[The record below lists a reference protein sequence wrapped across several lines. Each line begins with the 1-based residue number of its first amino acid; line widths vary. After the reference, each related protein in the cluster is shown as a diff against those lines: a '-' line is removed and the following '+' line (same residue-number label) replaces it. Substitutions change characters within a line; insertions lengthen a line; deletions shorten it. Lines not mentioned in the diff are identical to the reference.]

1 MKSYEVY
8 LTPDA
13 IKDLADIY
21 EYITEMSGLPEVAWA
36 YIEKLRQKC
45 HRLRTAP
52 LIGQQRNDLRKN
64 LRIIAIDQNAIAAF
78 EVIEDKQIVT
88 ILNISYGGRDYEAI
102 MGSEALYKIDEL
114 DK

>member
-13 IKDLADIY
+13 IKDLTDIY
-21 EYITEMSGLPEVAWA
+21 EYIAAKSGLPEVAWT

-45 HRLRTAP
+45 HELRKAP

-64 LRIIAIDQNAIAAF
+64 LRIVAINKNAIAAF
-78 EVIEDKQIVT
+78 EVIEDKRIVT
-88 ILNISYGGRDYEAI
+88 ILNIFYGGRDYEAI
-102 MGSEALYKIDEL
+102 MGSETPHKNDEL
-114 DK
+114 EK

>member
-13 IKDLADIY
+13 VQDLTDIY
-21 EYITEMSGLPEVAWA
+21 EYIAEKSGLPEVAWA
-36 YIEKLRQKC
+36 YIEKLREKC
-45 HRLRTAP
+45 DDLRKAP
-52 LIGQQRNDLRKN
+52 LIGQQHNDLRKN
-64 LRIIAIDQNAIAAF
+64 LRIVDIDKKAIAAF

-88 ILNISYGGRDYEAI
+88 ILNIFYGGRDYEAI
-102 MGSEALYKIDEL
+102 MGSEILHKNNEL

>member
-13 IKDLADIY
+13 IQDLTDIY
-21 EYITEMSGLPEVAWA
+21 EYIAAKSGLPQVAWA

-45 HRLRTAP
+45 HDK
-52 LIGQQRNDLRKN
+52 DLRKN
-64 LRIIAIDQNAIAAF
+64 LRIIALDKNAIAAF
-78 EVIEDKQIVT
+78 EVNEDKQIVT
-88 ILNISYGGRDYEAI
+88 ILNIFYGGRDYEAI
-102 MGSEALYKIDEL
+102 MGSETPHKNDEL

>member
-13 IKDLADIY
+13 IQDLTDIY
-21 EYITEMSGLPEVAWA
+21 EYIAAKSGLPEVAWA
-36 YIEKLRQKC
+36 YIEKLRKKC
-45 HRLRTAP
+45 DDLRKVP

-64 LRIIAIDQNAIAAF
+64 LRIVAIDKNAIAAF
-78 EVIEDKQIVT
+78 EVIENKQIVI
-88 ILNISYGGRDYEAI
+88 ILNIFYGGRDYETI
-102 MGSEALYKIDEL
+102 MNSEIQHKDDEL

>member
-13 IKDLADIY
+13 IQDLTNIY
-21 EYITEMSGLPEVAWA
+21 EYIAAKSGLPEVAWA

-45 HRLRTAP
+45 HDLKTIP

-64 LRIIAIDQNAIAAF
+64 LRIIAIDKKAIAAF

-88 ILNISYGGRDYEAI
+88 ILNIFYGGRDYEAI
-102 MGSEALYKIDEL
+102 MGSETPHINDGL
-114 DK
+114 DR

>member
-13 IKDLADIY
+13 IQDLTDIY
-21 EYITEMSGLPEVAWA
+21 EYITEKSGFPEVAWT
-36 YIEKLRQKC
+36 YIEKLRLKC
-45 HRLRTAP
+45 HDLKTIP
-52 LIGQQRNDLRKN
+52 LIGQQRDDLRKN
-64 LRIIAIDQNAIAAF
+64 LRIVAIDKNAIAAF

-88 ILNISYGGRDYEAI
+88 ILNIFYGGRDYEAI
-102 MGSEALYKIDEL
+102 MGSETPYKNAEL